1 VPTSSESQQTI
12 SLDDKKRP
20 QKRTVETRLKLLG
33 AAIDVFSSVGYD
45 GARTRDIEDRAGVK
59 RGLLAYHFDAKD
71 GLWRAA
77 VDHLFE
83 AMKAEFA
90 KASEYLNDL
99 EAQSR
104 GRFLVRTLVRI
115 TAKYPQLNR
124 IMIQEGIQK
133 TWRLEWLVEHHA
145 RPFFEYSKSIH
156 QEALASGMKSD
167 IDHAHFYYILMG
179 ASSLI
184 WSMGTEYQMFTG
196 EDAYSKETIDQ
207 HAEAVVTALFGPPE
221 SADLT
226 DTGKG

>member
-1 VPTSSESQQTI
+1 MSTFSESQPVAPQTE
-12 SLDDKKRP
+12 KKRL
-20 QKRTVETRLKLLG
+20 QKRTVETRLKLLN

-77 VDHLFE
+77 VGHLFE
-83 AMKAEFA
+83 AMKDEFA
-90 KASEYLNDL
+90 KASEYLDDL
-99 EAQSR
+99 ETQSR

-133 TWRLEWLVEHHA
+133 TWRLEWLVERHA
-145 RPFFEYSKSIH
+145 RPFFEFSKSIH
-156 QEALASGMKSD
+156 QEAVASGMKSD

-196 EDAYSKETIDQ
+196 EDAYSKETIDR
-207 HAEAVVTALFGPPE
+207 HAEAVVTTLFGPAE
-221 SADLT
+221 SVSH
-226 DTGKG
+226 TGSGKE